1 MTNVDPLSVGQ
12 LVPKYATRTPKATV
26 VFSLPL
32 ELACSPSVRCEIAP
46 LILKEFVHGIRASAI
61 FV

>member
-32 ELACSPSVRCEIAP
+32 ELACSPSVRCKN
-46 LILKEFVHGIRASAI
+46 LILKEFVHGIRAPAI